1 MCTGG
6 SCFVTDKGRDLKK
19 ARASRALEVLAEAV
33 GFEPTVPF
41 GTTVFKTASL
51 SHSDTPPLIRRSLRL
66 VQVAG
71 DDPQDTTLPQRLGE
85 SPALLFC
92 AAIVCARVNSHE
104 RARAIGPLS
113 RTWRDFPISA
123 RESSA
128 EPKFGGNEKSRHAR
142 ALRRLKS
149 GNRAMFSGRPLVLF
163 AFGIIPLM
171 NEHRTGRAAG
181 AGRAVW
187 RWPWKRRG
195 LRARRGGAQ

>member
-51 SHSDTPPLIRRSLRL
+51 SHSDTPPLIRRSPRL
-66 VQVAG
+66 VQVAD

-85 SPALLFC
+85 SPALPLC
-92 AAIVCARVNSHE
+92 AAIVCVRVNSRE

-113 RTWRDFPISA
+113 RTWRDFPISTSETPHRMHFA
-123 RESSA
+123 VSQASELAFLRPKPTRFREKA
-128 EPKFGGNEKSRHAR
+128 GHGVEIEKSRHFFAPALESLLGNAQ
-142 ALRRLKS
+142 ALRHVR
-149 GNRAMFSGRPLVLF
+149 
-163 AFGIIPLM
+163 
-171 NEHRTGRAAG
+171 H
-181 AGRAVW
+181 
-187 RWPWKRRG
+187 
-195 LRARRGGAQ
+195 